1 GPRRAARR
9 ASGALARREPRVER
23 GHGDQP
29 PLRSARAGDA
39 RPADHR
45 PRLPRGDLAPH
56 ARPPRGAGAR
66 RALRGVH
73 RRARGRQ
80 PLNRAQR
87 PLRAGAPPAAP
98 GGGAP
103 PRQRRAPP
111 PGLELR
117 GRDAVRLPAHGRPR
131 DRARPHG
138 HAPDELAHHPR
149 HPDRAAGPLPARG
162 GRVIPMLGSPRREVD
177 KRAFDAVRRELGFSL
192 VRCAGHSPEGW
203 EIEYQSPEGTLKMA
217 TLAGRIELRQGALIA
232 ALTRLDNDALGRVQ
246 ERWEVRAGEVVE
258 ATEEPA
264 TDLHLL
270 KAVVRTHPHVRQLLA
285 TGFCG
290 RPGYPEEPQDL
301 VGAHFAILA
310 NARPKAFPSVG

>member
-1 GPRRAARR
+1 M
-9 ASGALARREPRVER
+9 
-23 GHGDQP
+23 
-29 PLRSARAGDA
+29 
-39 RPADHR
+39 
-45 PRLPRGDLAPH
+45 
-56 ARPPRGAGAR
+56 
-66 RALRGVH
+66 
-73 RRARGRQ
+73 
-80 PLNRAQR
+80 
-87 PLRAGAPPAAP
+87 
-98 GGGAP
+98 
-103 PRQRRAPP
+103 
-111 PGLELR
+111 
-117 GRDAVRLPAHGRPR
+117 
-131 DRARPHG
+131 
-138 HAPDELAHHPR
+138 
-149 HPDRAAGPLPARG
+149 
-162 GRVIPMLGSPRREVD
+162 IPMLGSPRREVD

-310 NARPKAFPSVG
+310 NARPKAFPSVGIQSEGMFLGCESDDHVGLLRFRLPPAVRHLERNLVDWRLSTDGRIAVPGCWFVRRFFPAELAFGDFPTGWPVQ